1 MTCDARG
8 GGLDFGQRD
17 HAGAES
23 ISFSGRIGAV
33 TDRLERRFWL
43 LALAQAAHSI
53 EEMLA
58 GLYDF
63 FWIDTGRLHEAIPAF
78 PQFRWTP
85 TRFAVVNMGII
96 ALLFGAVPFVRERR
110 PGAIA
115 LAWVAAVV
123 EVLNG
128 TGPLAGTVN
137 FSGYVP
143 GALTAPFPIETG
155 LLVSRELRSATIRR
169 ETR

>member
-1 MTCDARG
+1 M
-8 GGLDFGQRD
+8 
-17 HAGAES
+17 
-23 ISFSGRIGAV
+23 

-53 EEMLA
+53 EEMVA

-63 FWIDTGRLHEAIPAF
+63 FWIATGRLHEAVPSF

-110 PGAIA
+110 PAALA
-115 LAWVAAVV
+115 LAWAAAVV

-128 TGPLAGTVN
+128 TGHLAGTVV

-143 GALTAPFPIETG
+143 GALTAPFLLLTG
-155 LLVSRELRSATIRR
+155 ILLLGQLKRNTREMP
-169 ETR
+169 